1 MSVTDIQPQ
10 MGPQSFSNNQED
22 VRMKEINDF
31 INQKNSGNP
40 PPTDGMIEVTKA

>member
-1 MSVTDIQPQ
+1 

-31 INQKNSGNP
+31 INQKNSGGNP
-40 PPTDGMIEVTKA
+40 PTTDGLEVTKA